1 MLFFRQFEVYQMH
14 WDLNFENICCAAA
27 QYGGPIAV
35 IRDRKKFIRVQ
46 GASKPTILIYSAAGQ
61 IISSIL
67 VCSSTSHS
75 YYLLIL
81 SLQWNS
87 GNIIELGWSSSEELL
102 CVQSDGI
109 VLRYDLFG
117 NYKHTFGMGDVLIN

>member
-1 MLFFRQFEVYQMH
+1 MH

-35 IRDRKKFIRVQ
+35 IRDRKKFVRVQ
-46 GASKPTILIYSAAGQ
+46 GASKPTILIYSAAGH

-67 VCSSTSHS
+67 VCFSTSYPHCKRK
-75 YYLLIL
+75 LIFF
-81 SLQWNS
+81 LQWNS

-117 NYKHTFGMGDVLIN
+117 NYKHSFGMGDVIIE